1 MATRGSRSEKA
12 KRIFQ
17 QFDGNRDGGLNRE
30 EMAALVVA
38 VNPRVKFS
46 DEQINAILDEVFRT
60 YAEFIDPNKGLTYDG
75 LLRTYDDGAGDVDR
89 DFDALGLELIA
100 ADETI
105 KGSEAAASSS
115 SITDERA
122 VEAQKKQRTAAWAV
136 SPNHGIVFDETW
148 KLVDDLEILVKRLK
162 SKQEKDG
169 KLKSDS
175 NNNNSNNNNV
185 DAFSDAGWSREL
197 GPSSEVSD
205 KRIYWE
211 ESSHDYGVFVKELGV
226 LRSKADGARSREEAF
241 DGHMAIGR
249 VLYEHQLF
257 KEALVSFKRAC
268 ELQPTDVRP
277 HFKAGNC
284 LYVLGKCKESKDEFL
299 LALEAAESGGNQWAY
314 LLPQIYVNLGISLE
328 GEGMVLSAC
337 EYYREAAILCPT
349 HFRALKLL
357 GSALFGVGEYRAA
370 VKALEEAI
378 YLKPDYADAHC
389 DLASSLHSM
398 GEDERAIEV
407 FQRAI
412 DLKPGHVDALYNLGG
427 LYMDLGRF
435 QRASEMYTR
444 VLAVW
449 PNHWRAQLNK
459 AVSLLGAGETEE
471 AKRALKEALK
481 LTNRVELHDAISH
494 LKHLQKKKGKN
505 NGNGNGGG
513 GEGPFIVVEPS
524 KFKTVGEKTTL
535 RPDLATALQ
544 IRAFQKVTRLG
555 KCDVEAVR
563 KEMRDNDVP
572 VSYSGSGG
580 PTKSIRKPNLEE
592 ILRRLLNSLKPETFQ
607 GAIKAINEKILS
619 LLDDSGSGRVDMG
632 MFYAVIAPLCGGHS
646 DKRKRVAF
654 DALFWR
660 PVNEGSSQI
669 TKTDAVKY
677 IKLLRAIYIPSHGM
691 SEMLEVHG
699 EEEADSSMTVTY
711 NQFLAMFD
719 DPDWGFGIMS
729 TILKL
734 EANDR
739 NRHGNQVCSVC
750 RYPVIGSRFKEVKA
764 RFSLCNQCYSE
775 GKVPPSFKQEEYKFR
790 EYGSEAE
797 AMKAKCVCF
806 SMQSHKKPIA
816 T

>member
-1 MATRGSRSEKA
+1 MANRGRNRSEKV
-12 KRIFQ
+12 KRIFH
-17 QFDGNRDGGLNRE
+17 QFDKNRDGGLDRE
-30 EMAALVVA
+30 EMASLVVA

-60 YAEFIDPNKGLTYDG
+60 YAEFIDPNKGLTHEG

-89 DFDALGLELIA
+89 DFEALGLELN
-100 ADETI
+100 EEVT
-105 KGSEAAASSS
+105 KLSEEEASSS
-115 SITDERA
+115 SITEERD
-122 VEAQKKQRTAAWAV
+122 VEKQRKQRTEAWAV
-136 SPNHGIVFDETW
+136 SPNHGIVFDDTW

-169 KLKSDS
+169 SF
-175 NNNNSNNNNV
+175 NNNNAA
-185 DAFSDAGWSREL
+185 DAFSDGGWSKEL
-197 GPSSEVSD
+197 GPSSSEVSD
-205 KRIYWE
+205 KRVYYE
-211 ESSHDYGVFVKELGV
+211 ESSHDYSVFVKELGA
-226 LRSKADGARSREEAF
+226 LRSRADGARSREEAF
-241 DGHMAIGR
+241 DGHMAIGK
-249 VLYEHQLF
+249 VLYKHQLF

-277 HFKAGNC
+277 HFKSGNC
-284 LYVLGKCKESKDEFL
+284 LYVLGRCREAKDEFL
-299 LALEAAESGGNQWAY
+299 LALEAAESGGVNQWSY

-349 HFRALKLL
+349 HYRALKLL
-357 GSALFGVGEYRAA
+357 GSALLGVGECRAA

-378 YLKPDYADAHC
+378 FLKPDYADAHC
-389 DLASSLHSM
+389 DLASSLHSL
-398 GEDERAIEV
+398 GEDERGIEV

-435 QRASEMYTR
+435 QRASEMYAR
-444 VLAVW
+444 VLALW

-471 AKRALKEALK
+471 AKKALKEALK
-481 LTNRVELHDAISH
+481 LTNRVELHDAVSH
-494 LKHLQKKKGKN
+494 LKHLQKKGKN
-505 NGNGNGGG
+505 NG
-513 GEGPFIVVEPS
+513 GEGGFIVVEAS

-535 RPDLATALQ
+535 RPDLAIALR

-563 KEMRDNDVP
+563 KEMRDKDVP

-580 PTKSIRKPNLEE
+580 PTKSVRKPNVEE
-592 ILRRLLNSLKPETFQ
+592 ILRRLLTSLKPETFQ
-607 GAIKAINEKILS
+607 GAIKAINERILS
-619 LLDDSGSGRVDMG
+619 VLDDSGSGRVDMG

-646 DKRKRVAF
+646 GKRKRVAF
-654 DALFWR
+654 EALMWR

-669 TKTDAVKY
+669 TKADADKY
-677 IKLLRAIYIPSHGM
+677 IKLLKAIYIPSQGM

-699 EEEADSSMTVTY
+699 EEEGEAGSSVTVTFS
-711 NQFLAMFD
+711 QFLDMLD

-729 TILKL
+729 TVIKL
-734 EANDR
+734 ESNDR

-750 RYPVIGSRFKEVKA
+750 RYPIIGSRFKEVKA
-764 RFSLCNQCYSE
+764 RFSLCSQCYSE

-790 EYGSEAE
+790 EYVSEAE

-806 SMQSHKKPIA
+806 SVQSHKKPIA

>member
-1 MATRGSRSEKA
+1 MTTRGSRSEKV

-17 QFDGNRDGGLNRE
+17 QFDGNRDGGLSRE
-30 EMAALVVA
+30 EMSALVVA

-46 DEQINAILDEVFRT
+46 DEQISAILDEVFRT
-60 YAEFIDPNKGLTYDG
+60 YAEFIDVDKGLTFDG

-89 DFDALGLELIA
+89 DFDALGLEFN
-100 ADETI
+100 ADET
-105 KGSEAAASSS
+105 KVGSEASSS

-122 VEAQKKQRTAAWAV
+122 VEAQKQQRTAAWAV
-136 SPNHGIVFDETW
+136 SPHHGIVFDETW
-148 KLVDDLEILVKRLK
+148 KIVDDLEILVKRLK

-169 KLKSDS
+169 KLKSD
-175 NNNNSNNNNV
+175 NNNV
-185 DAFSDAGWSREL
+185 DACSDAGWSREL
-197 GPSSEVSD
+197 GPGPSSDLSD

-211 ESSHDYGVFVKELGV
+211 ESSHDYTVFVKELGV
-226 LRSKADGARSREEAF
+226 LRSKSDGARSREEAF

-284 LYVLGKCKESKDEFL
+284 LYVLGKFKESKDEFL

-349 HFRALKLL
+349 HYRALKLL

-389 DLASSLHSM
+389 DLASSLHAM

-471 AKRALKEALK
+471 AKRSLKEALK
-481 LTNRVELHDAISH
+481 MTNRVELHDAISH
-494 LKHLQKKKGKN
+494 LKQLQKKKVKN
-505 NGNGNGGG
+505 NGNSVNE
-513 GEGPFIVVEPS
+513 EGPFILVEPS

-544 IRAFQKVTRLG
+544 IRAFQKVTRLW
-555 KCDVEAVR
+555 KCDVEALR
-563 KEMRDNDVP
+563 REMRDNNVP
-572 VSYSGSGG
+572 VSYSGNGG
-580 PTKSIRKPNLEE
+580 PTKSIRKPSLEE
-592 ILRRLLNSLKPETFQ
+592 ILQRLLNVLKPETFQ
-607 GAIKAINEKILS
+607 GAIKAINEKIL
-619 LLDDSGSGRVDMG
+619 LMLDDSGSGRVDLG
-632 MFYAVIAPLCGGHS
+632 MFFAVIAPLCGGHP

-654 DALFWR
+654 DALLWR

-669 TKTDAVKY
+669 TKMEAAKY
-677 IKLLRAIYIPSHGM
+677 IKLLRAIYIPSQGM

-699 EEEADSSMTVTY
+699 ETDTSTVTF
-711 NQFLAMFD
+711 NQFLGMYD
-719 DPDWGFGIMS
+719 DSEWGFGIMS
-729 TILKL
+729 TVVKL
-734 EANDR
+734 ETRDR
-739 NRHGNQVCSVC
+739 NRHGSQVCSVC
-750 RYPVIGSRFKEVKA
+750 RYPIIGSRFKEVKSG
-764 RFSLCNQCYSE
+764 FSLCNQCYSE
-775 GKVPPSFKQEEYKFR
+775 GKVPPTFKQQEEYKFR
-790 EYGSEAE
+790 EYGSEVE

>member
-1 MATRGSRSEKA
+1 MTTRGSRSEKV

-17 QFDGNRDGGLNRE
+17 QFDGNRDGGLNRQ
-30 EMAALVVA
+30 EMSALVVA

-46 DEQINAILDEVFRT
+46 DEQISAILDEVFRT
-60 YAEFIDPNKGLTYDG
+60 YAEFIDGDRGLTYDG

-89 DFDALGLELIA
+89 DFDALGLEFN
-100 ADETI
+100 ADDT
-105 KGSEAAASSS
+105 KGSEASSS
-115 SITDERA
+115 SIADERV
-122 VEAQKKQRTAAWAV
+122 VEAQKQQRTAAWAV

-162 SKQEKDG
+162 SKQERDG
-169 KLKSDS
+169 KPKADNL
-175 NNNNSNNNNV
+175 

-197 GPSSEVSD
+197 GPSSDLSD
-205 KRIYWE
+205 KRVFWE
-211 ESSHDYGVFVKELGV
+211 ESSHDYTVFVKELGV
-226 LRSKADGARSREEAF
+226 LRSKADGARSKEEAF
-241 DGHMAIGR
+241 DGHMAIGK

-268 ELQPTDVRP
+268 ELQPIDVRP

-284 LYVLGKCKESKDEFL
+284 LYALGKCKESKDEFL

-337 EYYREAAILCPT
+337 EYYREAAILCPR
-349 HFRALKLL
+349 HYRALKLL

-389 DLASSLHSM
+389 DLASSLHAM

-481 LTNRVELHDAISH
+481 MTNRVELHDAISH
-494 LKHLQKKKGKN
+494 LKQLQKKKKVKN
-505 NGNGNGGG
+505 NGNSVN
-513 GEGPFIVVEPS
+513 EEAPFIIVEPS

-544 IRAFQKVTRLG
+544 IRAFQRVTRLV
-555 KCDVEAVR
+555 KCDVEALS

-572 VSYSGSGG
+572 VSYSGNGA

-592 ILRRLLNSLKPETFQ
+592 ILRRLLNVLKPETFQ
-607 GAIKAINEKILS
+607 GAIKAINERILS
-619 LLDDSGSGRVDMG
+619 VLDDSGSGRVDLG
-632 MFYAVIAPLCGGHS
+632 MFYAVIAPLCGGHPE
-646 DKRKRVAF
+646 KRKRVAF
-654 DALFWR
+654 DALLWR
-660 PVNEGSSQI
+660 PGNEGSSQI
-669 TKTDAVKY
+669 TKADAVKY
-677 IKLLRAIYIPSHGM
+677 MKLLRAIYIPSQGM

-699 EEEADSSMTVTY
+699 ETDTSTVTF
-711 NQFLAMFD
+711 NQFLVMYD
-719 DPDWGFGIMS
+719 DSEWGFGIMS
-729 TILKL
+729 TVVKL
-734 EANDR
+734 ETRDR

-750 RYPVIGSRFKEVKA
+750 RYPIIGSRFKEVKTG
-764 RFSLCNQCYSE
+764 FSLCNQCYSE
-775 GKVPPSFKQEEYKFR
+775 GKVPPAFKQQEEYKFR
-790 EYGSEAE
+790 EYGSEVE

-806 SMQSHKKPIA
+806 SKQSHKKPIA